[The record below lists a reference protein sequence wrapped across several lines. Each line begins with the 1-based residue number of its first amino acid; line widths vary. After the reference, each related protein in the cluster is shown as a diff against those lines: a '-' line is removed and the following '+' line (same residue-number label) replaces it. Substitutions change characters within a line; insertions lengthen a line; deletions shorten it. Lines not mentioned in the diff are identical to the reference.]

1 MVPMSHVR
9 VMFELHRGASLTIAP
24 FAPIRLTRLG
34 DLNYPGTLRR
44 LPALV
49 PDDGGL
55 PEQFPFPDRLP
66 LIWPILD
73 DSVEETLQLLN
84 LEEFT
89 ELLNVQK
96 SMKINKTTA
105 VQ

>member
-1 MVPMSHVR
+1 MEAYQSM
-9 VMFELHRGASLTIAP
+9 
-24 FAPIRLTRLG
+24 
-34 DLNYPGTLRR
+34 
-44 LPALV
+44 
-49 PDDGGL
+49 
-55 PEQFPFPDRLP
+55 PFPDRLP